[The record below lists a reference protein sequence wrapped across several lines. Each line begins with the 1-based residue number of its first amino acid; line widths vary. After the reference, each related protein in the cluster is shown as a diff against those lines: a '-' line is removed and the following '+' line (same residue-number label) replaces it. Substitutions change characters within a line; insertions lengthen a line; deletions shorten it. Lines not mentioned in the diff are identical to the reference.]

1 MNIFVTVGF
10 ESFPFDRLIKF
21 IDEAVAREFSG
32 ARLMIQTGNSKYIPR
47 FCPSQQFLRFDEV
60 VNYINLAD
68 IVVSHAGVGTT
79 LLALKAGKIPI
90 LFPRRA
96 EYGEHIDNHQL
107 DFARKME
114 ELKKVLVAYEPSELL
129 IKIRKYGCLVKEL
142 LSDFGGQASGSLKEY
157 LQQYLEEIAR
167 RQERLKNL

>member
-10 ESFPFDRLIKF
+10 ESFPFDRLIRF
-21 IDEAVAREFSG
+21 IDETVAREFSE
-32 ARLMIQTGNSKYIPR
+32 AEFMVQTGNSKYIPR

-60 VNYINLAD
+60 VNYIKLAD

-96 EYGEHIDNHQL
+96 EYGEHIDNHQV

-114 ELKKVLVAYEPSELL
+114 LLKKVLVAYEPSELL
-129 IKIRKYGCLVKEL
+129 IKIRKYSGLVKEI
-142 LSDFGGQASGSLKEY
+142 LSEQGGQASSGLKEY
-157 LQQYLEEIAR
+157 LEQYLGEIAR
-167 RQERLKNL
+167 RHKKF